1 MIETSQST
9 EKLDAALA
17 KAQASIGAAAKDSRN
32 PHFNSA
38 YADLAS
44 IWNAC
49 REALTSN
56 GISVTQWPTEGDDK
70 TRLYIVTR
78 LACGGEWIQARW
90 SMPVTK
96 QDPQGFG
103 SAMTYARRYSLA
115 AAVGVAPD
123 DDDDANVASEKPKR
137 QEKTEKRSAHTK
149 LVQRA
154 LEVVPDEPREMTPEE
169 IEAWTV
175 EVQLAASISV
185 EKLNELGP
193 DFAKLPDCPA
203 KESLRRLIVKLR
215 SAAAKREAER
225 IAAGKPPTQPESA
238 A

>member
-44 IWNAC
+44 IWAAC

-56 GISVTQWPTEGDDK
+56 GISVTQWLVECEGP
-70 TRLYIVTR
+70 RLAIVTR
-78 LACGGEWIQARW
+78 MACGGEWMMSRW
-90 SMPVTK
+90 SMPVSK
-96 QDPQGFG
+96 NDPQGYG
-103 SAMTYARRYSLA
+103 SAATYARRYSLA

-123 DDDDANVASEKPKR
+123 DDDDANVASEKPKAKAKEKPR
-137 QEKTEKRSAHTK
+137 Q
-149 LVQRA
+149 
-154 LEVVPDEPREMTPEE
+154 LEVVREEPPREMTTEE
-169 IEAWTV
+169 LEAWTV

-185 EKLNELGP
+185 DKLNELGP